1 MQNDLA
7 IVIPCYNEAN
17 RLSVSKFKNF
27 LSLQTRV
34 SIFFVDEGSK
44 DKTYAIRLGL
54 KNQFPSQIE
63 IYSIIRNGGKA
74 NAVFTGFREL
84 LKNLRFDRQP

>member
-17 RLSVSKFKNF
+17 RLPVSKFKNF

-34 SIFFVDEGSK
+34 SIFFVDDGSK
-44 DKTYAIRLGL
+44 DKTYAILLDL
-54 KNQFPSQIE
+54 KNQFPSQIK
-63 IYSIIRNGGKA
+63 IYRSEEH
-74 NAVFTGFREL
+74 TSEL
-84 LKNLRFDRQP
+84 QSH